1 MAQSEMNFLFNTI
14 TINNDNKGEIYVINP
29 TADVLNTTDINNTK
43 YRYNKDFVGPD
54 KDGKISEKY
63 ARLSP
68 VAYKNNYST
77 GTASIKNQYK
87 GEIYYNDTVDTNP
100 YLIIMKKFSSSP
112 SVKILS
118 SDLAY
123 CKDLGVYP
131 VNKMFILRRFA
142 EGVSV
147 PINLLEPKFWKNKPV
162 SVIVGWIK
170 SEKSP
175 SDLFSFGF
183 SEGWSTTDQY
193 LNDVFLGMIKNETGI
208 DIQGAMSAVP
218 GSRWSS
224 ALLFGFLKGTGLLS
238 PDFSEQNMPY
248 GDPNLLDRGPIREGV
263 TPDETG
269 IGASMSLK
277 STFSLPLEVIYEQK
291 FIGDVDP
298 GLAFHDIINNV
309 LHMGTSDI
317 KYLGNP
323 SGKLYELMINAAS
336 KGTDSDAW
344 VEVFSALLEAFLSG
358 VTSAIE
364 AMGDSLDSILG
375 GKSDN
380 ESKEDVINNGSSSN
394 FISES
399 IKNMKDKA
407 SVLIETYLAQT
418 VQKYKWPL
426 LGSTAAMTGLAV
438 TPWHLTVGNPLMPI
452 LSMNNIKLESCE
464 LHVSSEMG
472 FNDIP
477 KEITFKC
484 TVTQARDFGAQEIFK
499 FFNNGYDRT
508 YSIPQNANNNKN
520 TTSSKE
526 PNELTRSATGNNN
539 FNTNNSDGL
548 TRLITGNSNF
558 SNG

>member
-1 MAQSEMNFLFNTI
+1 
-14 TINNDNKGEIYVINP
+14 
-29 TADVLNTTDINNTK
+29 
-43 YRYNKDFVGPD
+43 
-54 KDGKISEKY
+54 
-63 ARLSP
+63 
-68 VAYKNNYST
+68 
-77 GTASIKNQYK
+77 
-87 GEIYYNDTVDTNP
+87 
-100 YLIIMKKFSSSP
+100 
-112 SVKILS
+112 
-118 SDLAY
+118 
-123 CKDLGVYP
+123 
-131 VNKMFILRRFA
+131 
-142 EGVSV
+142 
-147 PINLLEPKFWKNKPV
+147 
-162 SVIVGWIK
+162 
-170 SEKSP
+170 
-175 SDLFSFGF
+175 
-183 SEGWSTTDQY
+183 
-193 LNDVFLGMIKNETGI
+193 
-208 DIQGAMSAVP
+208 
-218 GSRWSS
+218 
-224 ALLFGFLKGTGLLS
+224 
-238 PDFSEQNMPY
+238 MPY
-248 GDPNLLDRGPIREGV
+248 GDPNLLDKGPIREGI
-263 TPDETG
+263 TSDEAG

-399 IKNMKDKA
+399 INNMKDTA
-407 SVLIETYLAQT
+407 SGLIKTYLAQT

-508 YSIPQNANNNKN
+508 YSIPQNTNNKN
-520 TTSSKE
+520 TTTASKE
-526 PNELTRSATGNNN
+526 PNELTRSVTGNNN